1 MKPPRARARPA
12 PTPAP
17 PPPVALASYLVAAAV
32 ALVAAVLYALTAARD
47 IVVGDT
53 GDFVAAALTLGV
65 AHAPGYPLL
74 TMLGHALSWL
84 PIGPDPFRVNLI
96 AVLSHA
102 GAVGATC
109 LTMMRLSRNRV
120 ASAVAALLLATVP
133 LFWRWSLAAEAFP
146 LNNLL
151 VSIVI
156 YCLVRWHEQAERTSF
171 LVAAAF
177 VSGLAL
183 SNHMTIVLLGP
194 AILFVV
200 WIHRRVLLARPRVVA
215 LCVAAVLIG
224 LVPYAYIPWA
234 ASRHPYLNTGGVSSL
249 AGLISLVTRADYG
262 SRQLVAEAANAGG
275 TFDERV
281 LALLRSF
288 TIVEGLLIA
297 AGAAAAYQRQRTY
310 LWFAAMTFAVA
321 GLGFMAY
328 ANLDLSQPFG
338 LFVLERFFMLS
349 HVVLAPLMALGVA
362 LAIDLV
368 ARRASRQIALVCVSL
383 GVFAAA
389 ATSAVTHYRA
399 IDQHDNHVAR
409 TYAEDILNSLQP
421 HAILLGSGDD
431 VVFSVTYLQAVEHV
445 RLDVTPVWTS
455 ALRGPRWYR
464 DWLRARDPALVL
476 PAEGG
481 DPRSPDHSMKAFAD
495 ANSARPI
502 AFIGP
507 ALDDSVTGGY
517 VGVPR
522 GLVVQLQPVSAPV
535 YLDTLVR
542 ENETVMSSYRVPSAA
557 AIKPGTFETGILRR
571 YAIPAQILGS
581 QLERAAHLAEA
592 KTWYE
597 RAVAID
603 PSFTDA
609 RDALVRIRQ

>member
-1 MKPPRARARPA
+1 LTPPRARARP
-12 PTPAP
+12 TPALPP
-17 PPPVALASYLVAAAV
+17 PPPVRPASYLAAAAV
-32 ALVAAVLYALTAARD
+32 ALAAAILYTLTAARD

-53 GDFVAAALTLGV
+53 GDFIAAALMLGV

-74 TMLGHALSWL
+74 TMIGHALSWL
-84 PIGPDPFRVNLI
+84 PIGPDPFRVNVI

-102 GAVGATC
+102 GAVGVTC
-109 LTMMRLSRNRV
+109 LTMMRLTRNRV
-120 ASAVAALLLATVP
+120 ASALAALLLATVP
-133 LFWRWSLAAEAFP
+133 LIWRWSLAAEAFP
-146 LNNLL
+146 LNNLF

-156 YCLVRWHEQAERTSF
+156 YCLVRWQEAPERTAF

-177 VSGLAL
+177 ACGLAL

-200 WIHRRVLLARPRVVA
+200 WTHRAVLFARPPLVA
-215 LCVAAVLIG
+215 LCLGAVLIG

-249 AGLISLVTRADYG
+249 AGLFSLVTRADYG

-288 TIVEGLLIA
+288 TIVEGLLIL
-297 AGAAAAYQRQRTY
+297 AGAVAAYRRQRAY
-310 LWFAAMTFAVA
+310 LWFAAITFALA

-349 HVVLAPLMALGVA
+349 HVVLAPLMAPGVV
-362 LAIDLV
+362 LAIDFA
-368 ARRASRQIALVCVSL
+368 ARRASRPIAVAGVSL
-383 GVFAAA
+383 AVAAAA
-389 ATSAVTHYRA
+389 ATSVVTHYRA
-399 IDQHDNHVAR
+399 IDQRTNHVAR
-409 TYAEDILNSLQP
+409 TYAEDILSSLPP

-445 RLDVTPVWTS
+445 RMDVTPVWTS

-464 DWLRARDPALVL
+464 DWLRARDPQLVL
-476 PAEGG
+476 PPEGG
-481 DPRSPDHSMKAFAD
+481 DPRSPDHSMKVFAD
-495 ANSARPI
+495 ANGARPI

-507 ALDDSVTGGY
+507 ALDDSVNGSY
-517 VGVPR
+517 VGIPR
-522 GLVVQLQPVSAPV
+522 GLVVALQPASAPI

-542 ENETVMSSYRVPSAA
+542 ENEQVMASYRVPAAA

-581 QLERAAHLAEA
+581 QLERAGHLAEA

-597 RAVAID
+597 RAAAID
-603 PSFTDA
+603 PTFADP
-609 RDALVRIRQ
+609 RDALARIGR

>member
-1 MKPPRARARPA
+1 MARSEPRPGGKPTGAFEYGLAGV
-12 PTPAP
+12 
-17 PPPVALASYLVAAAV
+17 VALL
-32 ALVAAVLYALTAARD
+32 AAVLYVLTAARD

-74 TMLGHALSWL
+74 TMFGHALSWL
-84 PIGPDPFRVNLI
+84 PVGPEPFRVNLI

-102 GAVGATC
+102 GAVGVTC
-109 LTMMRLSRNRV
+109 LTMMRLSRNRA
-120 ASAVAALLLATVP
+120 ASAVTALLLATVP

-146 LNNLL
+146 LNNLFA
-151 VSIVI
+151 SIVI
-156 YCLVRWHEQAERTSF
+156 YCLVRWQEAPERTQF
-171 LVAAAF
+171 LIAAAF
-177 VSGLAL
+177 VCGLAL

-194 AILFVV
+194 AILFGV
-200 WIHRRVLLARPRVVA
+200 WRHRAVLFTQPRVVA
-215 LCVAAVLIG
+215 LCVGAVIVG

-234 ASRHPYLNTGGVSSL
+234 ASRQPYLNTGGVSSL
-249 AGLISLVTRADYG
+249 GGLISLVTRADYG

-281 LALLRSF
+281 VALLQSF

-297 AGAAAAYQRQRTY
+297 AGIVAAYRWQRAY
-310 LWFAAMTFAVA
+310 LWFAAITFSVA

-349 HVVLAPLMALGVA
+349 HIVLAPLMALGVA

-368 ARRASRQIALVCVSL
+368 ARRTNRRFAVASLSL
-383 GVFAAA
+383 GVLAAA
-389 ATSAVTHYRA
+389 AASVATHYRA
-399 IDQHDNHVAR
+399 IDQHGNHVAR
-409 TYAEDILNSLQP
+409 MYAEDIFNSLEP

-445 RLDVTPVWTS
+445 RMDVTPVWTS

-464 DWLRARDPALVL
+464 DWLRARDPVLVL

-495 ANSARPI
+495 ANRARPI

-507 ALDDSVTGGY
+507 ALDDSVNGSYIGI
-517 VGVPR
+517 PR
-522 GLVVQLQPVSAPV
+522 GLVVRLQPVSAPV
-535 YLDTLVR
+535 YLDELVR
-542 ENETVMSSYRVPSAA
+542 ENETVMASYRVPASA
-557 AIKPGTFETGILRR
+557 AIKPGTFEAGILRR

-581 QLERAAHLAEA
+581 QLERAGNLAAA
-592 KTWYE
+592 KPWYE
-597 RAVAID
+597 RALTID
-603 PSFTDA
+603 PSFADP
-609 RDALVRIRQ
+609 RSALERIRR